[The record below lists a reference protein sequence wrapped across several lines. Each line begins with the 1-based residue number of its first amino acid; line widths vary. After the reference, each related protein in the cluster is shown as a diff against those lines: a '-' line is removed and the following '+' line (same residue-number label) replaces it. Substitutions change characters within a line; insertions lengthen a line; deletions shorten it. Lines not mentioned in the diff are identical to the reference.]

1 MCTFLQKQARPEE
14 QQGGNGRE
22 DKKEGDVQGRTSV
35 ETGHLKFRRASG
47 QGFGATLHWCSVA
60 TNKQSE

>member
-1 MCTFLQKQARPEE
+1 MYVPPE
-14 QQGGNGRE
+14 GSKAWRATGWKRE
-22 DKKEGDVQGRTSV
+22 RGKKEGDVQGRTNG